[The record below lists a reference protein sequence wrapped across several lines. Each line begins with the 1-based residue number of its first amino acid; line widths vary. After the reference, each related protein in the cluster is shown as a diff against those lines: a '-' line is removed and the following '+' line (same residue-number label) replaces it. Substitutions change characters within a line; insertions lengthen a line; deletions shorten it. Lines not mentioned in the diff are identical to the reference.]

1 MVRTK
6 TRSRLSRA
14 NIFRRSQIPEREKEP
29 RILRGMTRS
38 ERRSE
43 AESSPAA
50 AAGRAGNAGADV
62 VPAEEK
68 EKGGC
73 VVIDVGRCSG
83 REAEEDG
90 GDREGESEC
99 RICQLSSSSGG
110 EGSELILLGC
120 GCKGELGVAHR
131 NCAEAWF
138 SVKGNR
144 CCEICGSSAKN
155 ISVVMD
161 SRVSEEGQSRGE
173 SNARSPSDTGERIVC
188 WRRLPVC
195 NLLMACLIIAFIL
208 LWFFRLAQKP
218 Q

>member
-1 MVRTK
+1 
-6 TRSRLSRA
+6 
-14 NIFRRSQIPEREKEP
+14 
-29 RILRGMTRS
+29 MTGN

-50 AAGRAGNAGADV
+50 AAVARAGNVGADV

-68 EKGGC
+68 GAC

-83 REAEEDG
+83 KEADEDG

-99 RICQLSSSSGG
+99 RICQLSLSSGG

-131 NCAEAWF
+131 HCAEAWF

-144 CCEICGSSAKN
+144 CCEICGAIAKN
-155 ISVVMD
+155 ITVVVD
-161 SRVSEEGQSRGE
+161 SRVSEEGPSRGE
-173 SNARSPSDTGERIVC
+173 SNTRSPSDTGERIVC

-208 LWFFRLAQKP
+208 LWFFRVSMF
-218 Q
+218 

>member
-1 MVRTK
+1 
-6 TRSRLSRA
+6 
-14 NIFRRSQIPEREKEP
+14 
-29 RILRGMTRS
+29 MTGS
-38 ERRSE
+38 ERRSG

-50 AAGRAGNAGADV
+50 AASEGTGMAAPAAAAREENVGADV
-62 VPAEEK
+62 VPAE

-83 REAEEDG
+83 READEDG
-90 GDREGESEC
+90 GDREGDSEC

-144 CCEICGSSAKN
+144 CCEICGASAKN
-155 ISVVMD
+155 INVVID

-173 SNARSPSDTGERIVC
+173 SNTRTPSGTGEGIVC

-208 LWFFRLAQKP
+208 LWFFRVSMF
-218 Q
+218 